1 MPGVPGGTVRGPAR
15 AADALPERL
24 ALAFLPLHKRAFGIA
39 VGCAAGIALAL
50 ATVVVLVRDAEEVAR
65 LSLLSQY
72 LFGYRVSWVGA
83 FIGFA
88 WAFFVGFVAGWFIAF
103 CRNLVVAASVFL
115 LRTRAE
121 LTQTRDFLDHI

>member
-1 MPGVPGGTVRGPAR
+1 MSGPAK
-15 AADALPERL
+15 AVEALPGRL

-50 ATVVVLVRDAEEVAR
+50 ATVVVLARDAEDVAR
-65 LSLLSQY
+65 LHLLSQY
-72 LFGYRVSWVGA
+72 LFGYRVSWVGV